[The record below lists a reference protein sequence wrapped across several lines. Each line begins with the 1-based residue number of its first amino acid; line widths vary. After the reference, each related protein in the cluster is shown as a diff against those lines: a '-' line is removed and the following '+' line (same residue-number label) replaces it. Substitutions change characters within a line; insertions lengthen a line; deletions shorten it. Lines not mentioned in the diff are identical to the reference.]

1 MKRSDWIAIGVVS
14 VVSAA
19 LVAFGVWWTRREA
32 WIESPLPMPAKAE
45 RATQA
50 IEERN
55 VYRGKFDLPGIEAG
69 KNDRKEKRG
78 MGALPGGFVK
88 TGHTAS
94 GTNSATLQVFG
105 DTNLYTASWEY
116 FAYLG
121 GWKTLQETIDEIP
134 DLEVGNRITF
144 MDFSVYAIAS
154 GAPDASAVAII
165 LVTPTGTRHVLELHE
180 YDDEG
185 YHAVLS
191 SPVTVT
197 YTISGLIEG
206 ASYGFGGSSASPLY
220 SSKHGRYEY
229 KWFGDANT
237 QIVSSCA
244 GYTHTENPYT
254 TETEIGHWAGGVM
267 GYCAFRSIGV
277 DAAIFSNV
285 TASGEA
291 VDFTGLHDGCLVGS
305 GNTAVGN
312 SDNGSTS
319 IPPVYSGRFYF
330 AWPIIVNLQGSLPKW
345 GGVAADDWAQV
356 ITTPL
361 CTRTYDADGT
371 PREPYFEYLTFPS
384 CNGRYVFPYVSWENG
399 FVHATQATSWTM
411 SLRPEWVADSANR
424 VSQSD
429 IYIPIR
435 GIAPNGAKDWQA
447 ITFSIQN
454 IDVLRPDGCRPSDFV
469 TADDTKLVVTEGSS
483 ATTFNVLDK
492 AAAQATRTFNV
503 EWRDWIDKPAN
514 QYVTPN
520 PKWSVDGYTR
530 TKHTV
535 GYDVFWWQTY
545 GKARIKLSLPDG
557 VTRGSFTLR
566 ADYTHLYVSDLHVS
580 SAWSSGT
587 AVGRVDTMEFYETA
601 GWAEWKV
608 SVGPEDLGVDGA
620 YYTWI
625 DLLFPTN
632 SSDTAPVYLG
642 RVDSLRVSNFS
653 ANGKWVLHE
662 ILLSP
667 KNINRTHF
675 SFAVGDPKNR
685 STEAAKETM
694 TEEQLRAQDATWPTV
709 MLAVDGSYWAGD
721 LPDQE
726 RKQDMTGAHGGSTRY
741 VEPITGSAS
750 GLILDVQF
758 TISQFVDWLNRTE
771 GVEWVYAE
779 GERDAACKDSDG
791 NELVEP
797 LVDWI
802 EPYVLDEGG
811 AFELR
816 ASIACRTITFTAGR
830 EHILRPYTWLWGAQ
844 QTLVATTD
852 LGRLPEDESVN
863 IYAVENTGGEKRIV
877 AGPVSTNQD
886 GLATVFPVPAPD
898 DPDYTV
904 CLMTEDEVEE
914 LELI

>member
-1 MKRSDWIAIGVVS
+1 MTRAQRPIRRA
-14 VVSAA
+14 AA
-19 LVAFGVWWTRREA
+19 LAAACVGAAFLLTACIDVNA
-32 WIESPLPMPAKAE
+32 SVDVNADA
-45 RATQA
+45 
-50 IEERN
+50 
-55 VYRGKFDLPGIEAG
+55 
-69 KNDRKEKRG
+69 
-78 MGALPGGFVK
+78 
-88 TGHTAS
+88 TAS
-94 GTNSATLQVFG
+94 GSLEMVLQKQAASVLGVNSADDWATQVKSSETQNDPNLG
-105 DTNLYTASWEY
+105 DCA
-116 FAYLG
+116 AG
-121 GWKTLQETIDEIP
+121 ETD
-134 DLEVGNRITF
+134 
-144 MDFSVYAIAS
+144 
-154 GAPDASAVAII
+154 
-165 LVTPTGTRHVLELHE
+165 
-180 YDDEG
+180 
-185 YHAVLS
+185 
-191 SPVTVT
+191 
-197 YTISGLIEG
+197 
-206 ASYGFGGSSASPLY
+206 
-220 SSKHGRYEY
+220 
-229 KWFGDANT
+229 
-237 QIVSSCA
+237 A
-244 GYTHTENPYT
+244 GYTYTENPYT
-254 TETEIGHWAGGVM
+254 TETELGHWAGFVSGS
-267 GYCAFRSIGV
+267 CTIRSIGV

-312 SDNGSTS
+312 SDNGGGYG
-319 IPPVYSGRFYF
+319 IPTVYSGMFYF

-345 GGVAADDWAQV
+345 GSVAADDWAQV

-361 CTRTYDADGT
+361 CTREYDADGT

-399 FVHATQATSWTM
+399 FVHATQATSWSM

-429 IYIPIR
+429 TYIPIR
-435 GIAPNGAKDWQA
+435 GVAPNGASDWQA

-469 TADDTKLVVTEGSS
+469 TADDTKLVVTEGPS

-520 PKWSVDGYTR
+520 PKWTVDGYTR
-530 TKHTV
+530 TKHSV

-580 SAWSSGT
+580 SAWSTDT

-608 SVGPEDLGVDGA
+608 SVGPEDLDNDGT

-653 ANGKWVLHE
+653 ANGRWVLHE

-667 KNINRTHF
+667 KHIDRTHF

-750 GLILDVQF
+750 GLILDVQL
-758 TISQFVDWLNRTE
+758 TIPQFVDWLNRTE
-771 GVEWVYAE
+771 GVEWVYNE

-802 EPYVLDEGG
+802 EPYVLTEGG

-816 ASIACRTITFTAGR
+816 ASIACRIITFTAGR

-844 QTLVATTD
+844 QTLVATPD
-852 LGRLPEDESVN
+852 LGRLPEDEFAN
-863 IYAVENTGGEKRIV
+863 IYAVENTGGERRIV
-877 AGPVSTNQD
+877 AGPVSTNPD
-886 GLATVFPVPAPD
+886 GLATVYPVPAPD

-904 CLMTEDEVEE
+904 CLMTEDEVKE